1 MFDKSTIFRYVS
13 PRLRF
18 LDLEG
23 KKGNWRDVQEECR
36 ACHAGLCT
44 QAFFFFWKIFQ
55 TRAIPGRGSFVSRM
69 KRRKPGVHP
78 GSDHT
83 ISGNIYFDITNKPDR
98 RVWLVCC
105 STEWGREGKALL
117 RFQQLADGIA
127 RRRWHGWGP
136 AGGRSCW
143 CGYRKHRH
151 PCSR

>member
-1 MFDKSTIFRYVS
+1 MRFPSTLFFRFGS
-13 PRLRF
+13 PKWK
-18 LDLEG
+18 LEG
-23 KKGNWRDVQEECR
+23 CSGGMQ
-36 ACHAGLCT
+36 GLSFRT
-44 QAFFFFWKIFQ
+44 VHTGFFLFLENISN
-55 TRAIPGRGSFVSRM
+55 PCNSEGGSFVSRM

-105 STEWGREGKALL
+105 STEWGREGKVLL

-136 AGGRSCW
+136 AGGQSCW